1 MYTFLLIT
9 VISLSKGIKGQ
20 NEKSGQSFCVCV
32 ACYKLVVG
40 KPALLHHLWSKQ
52 NYQALFVYRSDL
64 GQNLCHFL
72 PYFTYNSAVIP
83 QNNLTTPN
91 CTHSIQGDQSMHFL
105 SRCTTTYKNENNV
118 KHFYLEDSTILQDCS
133 VRSIYSC
140 VVCRVIM
147 GFEQKLLKRSW

>member
-1 MYTFLLIT
+1 MYTFLLIS

-32 ACYKLVVG
+32 VRYKLVVG

-105 SRCTTTYKNENNV
+105 SRCTTTYKNENNI

-133 VRSIYSC
+133 VRSICSC